1 MRLVIR
7 RLSMSAKFVLIG
19 ASFSLPIALL
29 LYLYISQV
37 QARIEFTDRELRG
50 TAYLRPLVELQAI
63 LREAPSAET
72 EARAAAAWS
81 ALERVQEQHGT
92 TLQFTPVGL
101 AKRGRRGLEPQAM
114 RERWEKVRREPVDV
128 ELQKLDADFGRM
140 ITHAGDLS
148 NLILDPDLDTYYL
161 MDVTL
166 LALPQLQARLNRIS
180 EQAKMPEPLRMSL
193 ESGLLKEVDLPRVRA
208 STTTAWLEDPNFVGI
223 RPTLKPRLTVA
234 LAAFEKRHNEL
245 IHALESAD
253 ADSKHLTELGTQARH
268 AGVEFWKIAT
278 GELDGLLWM
287 RVEALREERNRALAI
302 SLLSLA
308 GASWL
313 AVFLL
318 RSITQ
323 PLEQVV
329 RELSPESVAMR
340 VSAERLS
347 LRRLRDALSEEES
360 AVLSAE
366 MNQHSMTIRRA
377 VIELVAQ
384 ISGGA
389 GELAARVEGARWST
403 PRK

>member
-1 MRLVIR
+1 
-7 RLSMSAKFVLIG
+7 
-19 ASFSLPIALL
+19 
-29 LYLYISQV
+29 
-37 QARIEFTDRELRG
+37 
-50 TAYLRPLVELQAI
+50 
-63 LREAPSAET
+63 
-72 EARAAAAWS
+72 
-81 ALERVQEQHGT
+81 
-92 TLQFTPVGL
+92 
-101 AKRGRRGLEPQAM
+101 
-114 RERWEKVRREPVDV
+114 
-128 ELQKLDADFGRM
+128 
-140 ITHAGDLS
+140 
-148 NLILDPDLDTYYL
+148 
-161 MDVTL
+161 
-166 LALPQLQARLNRIS
+166 
-180 EQAKMPEPLRMSL
+180 
-193 ESGLLKEVDLPRVRA
+193 VDLPRVRA

-347 LRRLRDALSEEES
+347 LRRLRDALSDEES

>member
-1 MRLVIR
+1 
-7 RLSMSAKFVLIG
+7 
-19 ASFSLPIALL
+19 
-29 LYLYISQV
+29 
-37 QARIEFTDRELRG
+37 
-50 TAYLRPLVELQAI
+50 
-63 LREAPSAET
+63 
-72 EARAAAAWS
+72 
-81 ALERVQEQHGT
+81 
-92 TLQFTPVGL
+92 
-101 AKRGRRGLEPQAM
+101 M
-114 RERWEKVRREPVDV
+114 RERWEKVRREPVEV

-180 EQAKMPEPLRMSL
+180 EQAKMPEPLRMSF

-347 LRRLRDALSEEES
+347 LRRLRDALSDEES
-360 AVLSAE
+360 ALLSAE
-366 MNQHSMTIRRA
+366 MNQRSMTIRRA

>member
-1 MRLVIR
+1 MRVLIR

-29 LYLYISQV
+29 LYLYVSQV

-63 LREAPSAET
+63 LQEGPSPQAD
-72 EARAAAAWS
+72 ARAAAAWS
-81 ALERVQEQHGT
+81 ELERVQAEHGT
-92 TLQFTPVGL
+92 ALEFTPVGL
-101 AKRGRRGLEPQAM
+101 GKRGRNGLEARMM
-114 RERWEKVRREPVDV
+114 RERWETLRRVPSEA
-128 ELQKLDADFGRM
+128 ESRKLDTDFGRM

-161 MDVTL
+161 MDVIL
-166 LALPQLQARLNRIS
+166 LAMPQLQARLNQIS
-180 EQAKMPEPLRMSL
+180 EEAKAPESIQMRLDAR
-193 ESGLLKEVDLPRVRA
+193 LLKEVELPRVRT
-208 STTTAWLEDPNFVGI
+208 SSTTAWVEDPNFVG
-223 RPTLKPRLTVA
+223 RSPTLKPRLAAA
-234 LAAFEKRHNEL
+234 LTAFERPQNEL
-245 IHALESAD
+245 IRALETPETKPQPLLELS
-253 ADSKHLTELGTQARH
+253 TEARH
-268 AGVEFWKIAT
+268 AGVEFWDVAT
-278 GELDGLLWM
+278 AELDALLLM
-287 RVEALREERNRALAI
+287 RGEALRGERNRALAL

-308 GASWL
+308 AAGFL
-313 AVFLL
+313 AFVLL

-347 LRRLRDALSEEES
+347 LRRLRDALGDDES
-360 AVLSAE
+360 AQLSAE
-366 MNQHSMTIRRA
+366 MNQRSMTIRRA

-389 GELAARVEGARWST
+389 SELAARVEGARWST
-403 PRK
+403 PLK

>member
-1 MRLVIR
+1 
-7 RLSMSAKFVLIG
+7 MSAKFVLIG

-63 LREAPSAET
+63 LWETPSAET
-72 EARAAAAWS
+72 EARAAAAWN
-81 ALERVQEQHGT
+81 ALDTAQKEHGAA
-92 TLQFTPVGL
+92 LQFTPVGL

-114 RERWEKVRREPVDV
+114 RERWEKVRREPMEM
-128 ELQKLDADFGRM
+128 ELRKLDVDFGRM
-140 ITHAGDLS
+140 ITHAGDQS

-166 LALPQLQARLNRIS
+166 LALPQLQGRLNRIS
-180 EQAKMPEPLRMSL
+180 ELAKKPEPLRISV

-208 STTTAWLEDPNFVGI
+208 STTAAWLEDPNFVGI
-223 RPTLKPRLTVA
+223 HPTLKPRLTAA
-234 LAAFEKRHNEL
+234 LAAFEKHHNEL

-253 ADSKHLTELGTQARH
+253 VESRQLTELSDQARH
-268 AGVEFWKIAT
+268 AGVEFWEVAT
-278 GELDGLLWM
+278 GELDGLLRM
-287 RVEALREERNRALAI
+287 RVEALREERNRALALSI
-302 SLLSLA
+302 LSLA

-318 RSITQ
+318 RSITS
-323 PLEQVV
+323 PLELVV

-340 VSAERLS
+340 VSADRLA
-347 LRRLRDALSEEES
+347 LHRLRDALSEDES
-360 AVLSAE
+360 AKLSEE
-366 MNQHSMTIRRA
+366 MKGHSVTIRRA

-389 GELAARVEGARWST
+389 PELASRVEGAPWGDT
-403 PRK
+403 KK

>member
-7 RLSMSAKFVLIG
+7 RLSMSAKFALIG

-63 LREAPSAET
+63 LREAPSPET
-72 EARAAAAWS
+72 EARAAAAWT
-81 ALERVQEQHGT
+81 ALNRAQEEHGAA
-92 TLQFTPVGL
+92 LQFTSVGL
-101 AKRGRRGLEPQAM
+101 AKRSRRGLEPQAM
-114 RERWEKVRREPVDV
+114 RERWEKVRREPIAI
-128 ELQKLDADFGRM
+128 ELRKLDADFGRM

-180 EQAKMPEPLRMSL
+180 EQASMPEPLRMSF
-193 ESGLLKEVDLPRVRA
+193 ESGLLREIDLPRVRA
-208 STTTAWLEDPNFVGI
+208 STTSAWLEDPYFMGI
-223 RPTLKPRLTVA
+223 RPTLKPRLTAA
-234 LAAFEKRHNEL
+234 LAALEKHHNEL

-253 ADSKHLTELGTQARH
+253 ADSKQLTELSAQARH
-268 AGVEFWKIAT
+268 AGVEFWKVAT
-278 GELDGLLWM
+278 GELDGLLGM
-287 RVEALREERNRALAI
+287 RLEALREERNRALAV

-318 RSITQ
+318 RSITN
-323 PLEQVV
+323 PLELVV

-340 VSAERLS
+340 VSADRLA
-347 LRRLRDALSEEES
+347 LHRLRDALSEEDS
-360 AVLSAE
+360 VKLSEE
-366 MNQHSMTIRRA
+366 MKGHSVTIRRA

-384 ISGGA
+384 ISGGEP
-389 GELAARVEGARWST
+389 ELASRVEGAPWGET
-403 PRK
+403 KK